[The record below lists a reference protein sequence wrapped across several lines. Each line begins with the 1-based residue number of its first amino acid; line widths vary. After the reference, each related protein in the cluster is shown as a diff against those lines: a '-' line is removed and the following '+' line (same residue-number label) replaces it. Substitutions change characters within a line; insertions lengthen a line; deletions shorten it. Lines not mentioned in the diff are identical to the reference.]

1 MTSLIVD
8 ASVAIK
14 WYLKDTG
21 SDEAHALRGTVDDL
35 LAPELVIA
43 EVGNAMWKRHLRGQ
57 IEIEDALVVIDR
69 VPRMFSWLSSLRELS
84 SAAMRISA
92 TLPHPIYDCF
102 YLALA
107 ERERSPVVTA
117 DQRLLS
123 AAKKLGTVEVR
134 LLGQH

>member
-14 WYLKDTG
+14 WYLQEIG
-21 SDEAHALRGTVDDL
+21 SDEAHALRGTVDDF

-43 EVGNAMWKRHLRGQ
+43 EVGNAIWKRRVRGQ
-57 IEIEDALVVIDR
+57 IEVDEALLVIDR

-84 SAAMRISA
+84 DAAMRISA

-107 ERERSPVVTA
+107 EREKAPVVTA
-117 DQRLLS
+117 DQRLLL

-134 LLGQH
+134 LL

>member
-14 WYLKDTG
+14 WYMQETG
-21 SDEAHALRGTVDDL
+21 SDRAHALRGSVDDF

-43 EVGNAMWKRHLRGQ
+43 EVGNAVWKRRVRGQ
-57 IEIEDALVVIDR
+57 IEIEDALLVIDR

-84 SAAMRISA
+84 AAAMRISA

-107 ERERSPVVTA
+107 EREKTPVITA

-134 LLGQH
+134 LL

>member
-14 WYLKDTG
+14 WYMKEIG
-21 SDEAHALRGTVDDL
+21 SDEAHALRGATDDFI
-35 LAPELVIA
+35 APELVIA
-43 EVGNAMWKRHLRGQ
+43 EVGNALWKRRVRGQ
-57 IEIEDALVVIDR
+57 IEIDDALWVIDR

-84 SAAMRISA
+84 DAAMRISA

-107 ERERSPVVTA
+107 EREKSPVVTA
-117 DQRLLS
+117 DRRLLS
-123 AAKKLGTVEVR
+123 AAQKLGTVEVR
-134 LLGQH
+134 LL